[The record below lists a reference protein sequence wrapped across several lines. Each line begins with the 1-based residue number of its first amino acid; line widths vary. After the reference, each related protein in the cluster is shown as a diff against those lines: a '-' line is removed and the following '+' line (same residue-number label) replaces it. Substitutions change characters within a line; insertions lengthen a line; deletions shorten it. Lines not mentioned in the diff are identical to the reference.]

1 MVSGLQLSEGKALGF
16 MFSTGQVDSKAT
28 IQICFHWVK
37 VDRTYKFI
45 QLQGLILN
53 NACKNVKSLAAK
65 IKQKMLLQ
73 QRFSRFLECVKKS
86 ILIKIFD
93 IF

>member
-53 NACKNVKSLAAK
+53 NACKNVEFGCKNKTKDASSAK
-65 IKQKMLLQ
+65 IFQVPWM
-73 QRFSRFLECVKKS
+73 C
-86 ILIKIFD
+86 
-93 IF
+93 